1 MLLINLLVALWF
13 GPWFAH
19 NLICSLLWELVF
31 KTCPIYPMYIGI
43 LYSITL
49 KACWPCT
56 FNTLVFIISNL
67 FRIFRPWLGWNSLK
81 LDIQHLGT
89 ILFSHLASL
98 SSQVISGKQF
108 ALSSIEA
115 KYMALMKP
123 NTKTIWICHLLI
135 DLGFLKDNTHT
146 TLFCDSRSTIT
157 SIDTI
162 KFHDWTKHIDIQFHY
177 IGH

>member
-1 MLLINLLVALWF
+1 LIGV
-13 GPWFAH
+13 
-19 NLICSLLWELVF
+19 E
-31 KTCPIYPMYIGI
+31 
-43 LYSITL
+43 TL
-49 KACWPCT
+49 
-56 FNTLVFIISNL
+56 
-67 FRIFRPWLGWNSLK
+67 R

-108 ALSSIEA
+108 ALSSIEV
-115 KYMALMKP
+115 KYMALMKA

-135 DLGFLKDNTHT
+135 DLGFLKDDTPT
-146 TLFCDSRSTIT
+146 TLFCDNRSTIT
-157 SIDTI
+157 SIDII

>member
-1 MLLINLLVALWF
+1 LIGVET
-13 GPWFAH
+13 
-19 NLICSLLWELVF
+19 LI
-31 KTCPIYPMYIGI
+31 
-43 LYSITL
+43 
-49 KACWPCT
+49 
-56 FNTLVFIISNL
+56 
-67 FRIFRPWLGWNSLK
+67 

-98 SSQVISGKQF
+98 SSQVISSLKF

-115 KYMALMKP
+115 KYMALMKA
-123 NTKTIWICHLLI
+123 NTKTTWICHLFV
-135 DLGFLKDNTHT
+135 DLGFLKDDAPT
-146 TLFCDSRSTIT
+146 TLFCDNRSTII